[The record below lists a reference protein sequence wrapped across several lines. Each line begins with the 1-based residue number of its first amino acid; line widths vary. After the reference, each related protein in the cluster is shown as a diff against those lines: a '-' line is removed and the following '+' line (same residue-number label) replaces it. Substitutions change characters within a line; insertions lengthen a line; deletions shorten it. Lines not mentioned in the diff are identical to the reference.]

1 STFLT
6 IFLFE
11 NYLSLQKRNLM
22 YTTLQANIDELD
34 NSFLQKIKELFKHQ
48 KVTIT
53 IQSEMDDDTEYLLS
67 NPNNKKRIIE
77 SVEQAKNGQTILL
90 NIDDLK

>member
-1 STFLT
+1 
-6 IFLFE
+6 
-11 NYLSLQKRNLM
+11 M

-77 SVEQAKNGQTILL
+77 SVEQAKNGQTISL